1 MAEIMFQKFGIFR
14 DGKIMEEGLKEIKR
28 MQKNLSHLTPN
39 NKNLELNQTLIQLL
53 ELEGMLKIAEVVA
66 YGAIR
71 REESRGSHTRIDY
84 PDRDDDN
91 YLKHTLAVLKDGN
104 IDLSNKSVTLGMF
117 EPKER
122 VY

>member
-1 MAEIMFQKFGIFR
+1 
-14 DGKIMEEGLKEIKR
+14 MEEGLKEIKK
-28 MQKNLSHLTPN
+28 MQEKLSHLTPN
-39 NKNLELNQTLIQLL
+39 NKDLAVNQTLIQLL